1 MKVIRIVVF
10 DWVFEMAE
18 KSTERVRKWR
28 EMNQERM
35 KELSRKSSAAYR
47 DRHKDDPEFL
57 KKRRE
62 QARKS
67 AVKRYAEKRAEMT
80 PEEIEEYR
88 RQVRERVA
96 KSRAAKKAAAAAAA
110 ESKQED

>member
-1 MKVIRIVVF
+1 MIWEWVI
-10 DWVFEMAE
+10 DMTE

-28 EMNQERM
+28 NMNQERM
-35 KELSRKSSAAYR
+35 RELSRKSSQAYR

-57 KKRRE
+57 EKHRE

-80 PEEIEEYR
+80 PEELEEHR
-88 RQVRERVA
+88 KKKREEMR
-96 KSRAAKKAAAAAAA
+96 KYRAAKKAEAAAKEAGN
-110 ESKQED
+110 EKTEI